1 MRRQSINAV
10 GRISREQQEETL
22 EEHETKLSDFFKT
35 QRKGRIA
42 GWQQIQNRNAF
53 KEIYEELDCSLG
65 CGSYG
70 EVKMCRHRISGV
82 ICAVKIVSKKFL
94 ANIGACA
101 MENMRQ
107 ELITL
112 QTVDHQYCTRI
123 LQLLESEFNIY
134 IVMEY
139 IARGDLQKFII

>member
-1 MRRQSINAV
+1 
-10 GRISREQQEETL
+10 
-22 EEHETKLSDFFKT
+22 
-35 QRKGRIA
+35 
-42 GWQQIQNRNAF
+42 
-53 KEIYEELDCSLG
+53 
-65 CGSYG
+65 
-70 EVKMCRHRISGV
+70 MCRHRISGV

-94 ANIGACA
+94 ARTGASA
-101 MENMRQ
+101 IENMRQ